1 MFRSF
6 YLLVT
11 SQSLANLADVFLRLS
26 LIADIYLVTH
36 SVMATTVIPVLI
48 GLSAFIAS
56 FLVPLVTKK
65 LLMNQVLSFT
75 QLAKTLLLLLLV
87 VSLNICAYP
96 IAIVYLCIVGISIFD
111 GFAQPVSSALIPTYL
126 TDLARGN
133 ALFATISEIISVVG
147 WSLGGILY
155 GYLHLI
161 GSLWVIFA
169 LYLLA
174 SILSFVLPTAQC
186 EVIENETSWQSVTKG
201 WRFIFT
207 NKTLSVV
214 VGCNLFEILAN
225 SIWLSSII
233 LVFVTQILHQDEHY
247 WGYINTTYSL
257 GIILGGALIYRY
269 AEKVSDKKCKS
280 IILALLFAASMTL
293 IGLVSA
299 NVWIFLICSV
309 GIGFFSQLKEIPETV
324 LLQSAVAENQ
334 LVHLYAALEVIST
347 LSFSLFTLVMSS
359 LAQYFGVRVVFM
371 IAILALVVEAWIY
384 YRNQNLINE

>member
-65 LLMNQVLSFT
+65 LPMNQVLSFT

-96 IAIVYLCIVGISIFD
+96 IAIVYICIVGISIFD

-155 GYLHLI
+155 GYLHLV

-225 SIWLSSII
+225 SIWVSSII

-269 AEKVSDKKCKS
+269 AEKVSDQKCKS

-299 NVWIFLICSV
+299 NAWIFLICSV

-371 IAILALVVEAWIY
+371 LAILALVVEAWIY

>member
-65 LLMNQVLSFT
+65 FPMNQVLSFT

-96 IAIVYLCIVGISIFD
+96 IAVVYICIVGISIFD

-225 SIWLSSII
+225 SIWVSSII

>member
-65 LLMNQVLSFT
+65 LPMNQVLSFT

-133 ALFATISEIISVVG
+133 ALFATVSEIISVVG

-155 GYLHLI
+155 GYLHLV

-225 SIWLSSII
+225 SIWVSSII

-269 AEKVSDKKCKS
+269 AEKVSGKKGKS
-280 IILALLFAASMTL
+280 IIFALLFAASMTL

-299 NVWIFLICSV
+299 NAWIFLICSV
-309 GIGFFSQLKEIPETV
+309 GIGFFSQLKEIPETL

>member
-6 YLLVT
+6 HLLVT

-65 LLMNQVLSFT
+65 LPMNQVLSFT

-133 ALFATISEIISVVG
+133 ALFATVSEIISVVG

-155 GYLHLI
+155 GYLHLV

-225 SIWLSSII
+225 SIWVSSII

-269 AEKVSDKKCKS
+269 AEKVSDKKGKS

-299 NVWIFLICSV
+299 DAWIFLICSV

-347 LSFSLFTLVMSS
+347 LSFSLFTLAMSS

-371 IAILALVVEAWIY
+371 IAILALVVEAGIY

>member
-56 FLVPLVTKK
+56 FLVPLVIKK
-65 LLMNQVLSFT
+65 FPMNQVLSFT

-96 IAIVYLCIVGISIFD
+96 IAIVYICIVGISIFD

-133 ALFATISEIISVVG
+133 ALFAAISEIISVVG

-201 WRFIFT
+201 WCFIFT

-225 SIWLSSII
+225 SIWVSSII

-299 NVWIFLICSV
+299 NAWIFLICSV

-347 LSFSLFTLVMSS
+347 LSFSLFTLAMSS

-371 IAILALVVEAWIY
+371 IAILALVVKAWIY

>member
-65 LLMNQVLSFT
+65 FPMNQVLSFT

-96 IAIVYLCIVGISIFD
+96 IDIVYICIVGISIFD

-225 SIWLSSII
+225 SIWVSSII

>member
-65 LLMNQVLSFT
+65 FPMNQVLSFT

-161 GSLWVIFA
+161 GSLWVIFV

-225 SIWLSSII
+225 SIWVSSII

-347 LSFSLFTLVMSS
+347 LSFSLFTLAMSS

>member
-65 LLMNQVLSFT
+65 LPMNQVLSFT

-96 IAIVYLCIVGISIFD
+96 IAIVYICIVGISIFD

-133 ALFATISEIISVVG
+133 ALFTTISEIISVVG

-225 SIWLSSII
+225 SIWVSSII

-269 AEKVSDKKCKS
+269 AEKVSDKKGKS

-299 NVWIFLICSV
+299 NAWIFLICSI

-334 LVHLYAALEVIST
+334 LVNLYAALEVIST
-347 LSFSLFTLVMSS
+347 LSFSLFTLAMSS

-371 IAILALVVEAWIY
+371 IAILALVVEAGIY

>member
-65 LLMNQVLSFT
+65 FPMNQVLSFT

-96 IAIVYLCIVGISIFD
+96 IAVVYICIVGISIFD

-133 ALFATISEIISVVG
+133 ALFATVSEIISVVG

-155 GYLHLI
+155 GYLHLV

-225 SIWLSSII
+225 SIWVSSII

-347 LSFSLFTLVMSS
+347 LSFSLFTIVMSS

>member
-65 LLMNQVLSFT
+65 LPMNQVLSFT

-133 ALFATISEIISVVG
+133 ALFATVSEIISVVG

-155 GYLHLI
+155 GYLHLV

-225 SIWLSSII
+225 SIWVSSII

-280 IILALLFAASMTL
+280 IIFALLFAASMTL

-299 NVWIFLICSV
+299 NAWIFLICSV
-309 GIGFFSQLKEIPETV
+309 GIGFFSQLKEIPETL

>member
-65 LLMNQVLSFT
+65 FPMNQVLSFT
-75 QLAKTLLLLLLV
+75 QLAKTLLLLLLI

-96 IAIVYLCIVGISIFD
+96 IAIVYFCIVGISIFD

-155 GYLHLI
+155 GYLHLV

-207 NKTLSVV
+207 NKILSVV

-225 SIWLSSII
+225 SIWVSSII

-269 AEKVSDKKCKS
+269 AEKVSGKKGKS
-280 IILALLFAASMTL
+280 IIFALLFAASMTL

-299 NVWIFLICSV
+299 NAWIFLICSV

>member
-65 LLMNQVLSFT
+65 FPMNQVLSFT

-96 IAIVYLCIVGISIFD
+96 IAIVYICIVGISIFD
-111 GFAQPVSSALIPTYL
+111 GFAQPVSSASIPTYL

-155 GYLHLI
+155 GYLHLV

-225 SIWLSSII
+225 SIWVSSII

-269 AEKVSDKKCKS
+269 AEKVSDKKGKS
-280 IILALLFAASMTL
+280 IIFALLFAASMTL

-299 NVWIFLICSV
+299 NAWIFLICSV

-347 LSFSLFTLVMSS
+347 LSFSLFTLAMSS

-371 IAILALVVEAWIY
+371 IAILALVVEAGIY

>member
-65 LLMNQVLSFT
+65 FPMNQVLSFT

-133 ALFATISEIISVVG
+133 ALFATVSEIISVVG

-155 GYLHLI
+155 GYLHLV

-225 SIWLSSII
+225 SIWVSSII

-347 LSFSLFTLVMSS
+347 LSFSLFTLAMSS

>member
-65 LLMNQVLSFT
+65 LPMNQVLSFT

-155 GYLHLI
+155 GYLHLV

-225 SIWLSSII
+225 SIWVSSII

-293 IGLVSA
+293 LGLVSA
-299 NVWIFLICSV
+299 NAWIFLICSV
-309 GIGFFSQLKEIPETV
+309 GIGFFSQLKEIPETL

>member
-65 LLMNQVLSFT
+65 LPMNQVLSFT

-96 IAIVYLCIVGISIFD
+96 IAVVYICIVGISIFD

-133 ALFATISEIISVVG
+133 ALFATVSEIISVVG

-155 GYLHLI
+155 GYLHLV

-225 SIWLSSII
+225 SIWVSSII

>member
-65 LLMNQVLSFT
+65 FPMNQVLSFT

-155 GYLHLI
+155 GYLHLV

-225 SIWLSSII
+225 SIWVSSII

-299 NVWIFLICSV
+299 NAWIFLICSV

>member
-56 FLVPLVTKK
+56 FLVPLVIKK
-65 LLMNQVLSFT
+65 LPMNQVLSFT

-87 VSLNICAYP
+87 ASLNICAYP

-111 GFAQPVSSALIPTYL
+111 GFAQPVSSALVPTYL

-155 GYLHLI
+155 GYLHLV

-174 SILSFVLPTAQC
+174 SILSFVLPSAQC

-225 SIWLSSII
+225 SIWVSSII

-269 AEKVSDKKCKS
+269 AEKVSDKKGKS

-299 NVWIFLICSV
+299 NAWIFLICSV

-334 LVHLYAALEVIST
+334 LVHLYAALEVISM

>member
-65 LLMNQVLSFT
+65 FPMNQVLSFT

-133 ALFATISEIISVVG
+133 ALFATVSEIISVVG

-174 SILSFVLPTAQC
+174 SILSFALPTAQC
-186 EVIENETSWQSVTKG
+186 EVIENETGWQSVTKG

-225 SIWLSSII
+225 SIWVSSII

-269 AEKVSDKKCKS
+269 AEKVSDKKGKS

-299 NVWIFLICSV
+299 NAWIFLICSV

-347 LSFSLFTLVMSS
+347 LSFSLFTLAMSS

-371 IAILALVVEAWIY
+371 IAILALVVEACIY

>member
-65 LLMNQVLSFT
+65 LPMNQVLSFT
-75 QLAKTLLLLLLV
+75 RLAKTLLLLLLV

-155 GYLHLI
+155 GYLHLV

-225 SIWLSSII
+225 SIWVSSII

-299 NVWIFLICSV
+299 NAWIFLICSV

>member
-65 LLMNQVLSFT
+65 FPMNQVLSFT

-96 IAIVYLCIVGISIFD
+96 IAVVYICIVGISIFD

-133 ALFATISEIISVVG
+133 ALFATVSEIISVVG

-155 GYLHLI
+155 GYLHLV

-225 SIWLSSII
+225 SIWVSSII

>member
-65 LLMNQVLSFT
+65 LPMNQVLSFT

-133 ALFATISEIISVVG
+133 ALFATVSEIISVVG

-155 GYLHLI
+155 GYLHLV
-161 GSLWVIFA
+161 GSLWVIFV
-169 LYLLA
+169 LYLSA

-225 SIWLSSII
+225 SIWVSSII

-280 IILALLFAASMTL
+280 IIFALLFAAGMTL

>member
-65 LLMNQVLSFT
+65 LPMNQVLSFT

-96 IAIVYLCIVGISIFD
+96 IAVVYICIVGISIFD

-133 ALFATISEIISVVG
+133 ALFATVSEIISVVG

-155 GYLHLI
+155 GYLHLV

-225 SIWLSSII
+225 SIWVSSII

-269 AEKVSDKKCKS
+269 AEKVSGKKGKS
-280 IILALLFAASMTL
+280 IIFALLFAASMTL
-293 IGLVSA
+293 LGLVSA
-299 NVWIFLICSV
+299 NAWIFLICSV

-334 LVHLYAALEVIST
+334 LVYLYAALEVIST

>member
-65 LLMNQVLSFT
+65 LPMNQVLSFT

-155 GYLHLI
+155 GYLHLV

-186 EVIENETSWQSVTKG
+186 EAIENETSWQSVTKG

-225 SIWLSSII
+225 SIWVSSII

-269 AEKVSDKKCKS
+269 AEKVSDQKCKS

-299 NVWIFLICSV
+299 NAWIFLICSV
-309 GIGFFSQLKEIPETV
+309 GIGFFSQLKEIPETL

>member
-65 LLMNQVLSFT
+65 FPMNQVLSFT

-96 IAIVYLCIVGISIFD
+96 IAIVYICIVGISIFD

-225 SIWLSSII
+225 SIWVSSII

-371 IAILALVVEAWIY
+371 IAILALVVEVWIY

>member
-48 GLSAFIAS
+48 GLSAFIAD

-65 LLMNQVLSFT
+65 LPMNQVLSFT

-96 IAIVYLCIVGISIFD
+96 IAIVYICIVGISIFD

-155 GYLHLI
+155 GYLHLV

-225 SIWLSSII
+225 SIWVSSII

-280 IILALLFAASMTL
+280 IILALLFVMSMTL

-299 NVWIFLICSV
+299 NAWIFLICSV

-334 LVHLYAALEVIST
+334 LVHLYARLRSD
-347 LSFSLFTLVMSS
+347 
-359 LAQYFGVRVVFM
+359 
-371 IAILALVVEAWIY
+371 
-384 YRNQNLINE
+384 

>member
-6 YLLVT
+6 HLLVT

-65 LLMNQVLSFT
+65 LPMNQVLSFT

-225 SIWLSSII
+225 SIWVSSII

-347 LSFSLFTLVMSS
+347 LSFSLFTLAMSS

>member
-65 LLMNQVLSFT
+65 LPMNQVLSFT

-96 IAIVYLCIVGISIFD
+96 IAIVYICIVGISIFD

-155 GYLHLI
+155 GYLHLV

-186 EVIENETSWQSVTKG
+186 EAIENETSWQSVTKG

-225 SIWLSSII
+225 SIWVSSII

-269 AEKVSDKKCKS
+269 AEKVSDQKCKS

-299 NVWIFLICSV
+299 NAWIFLICSV

-371 IAILALVVEAWIY
+371 LAILALVVEAWIY

>member
-36 SVMATTVIPVLI
+36 SVMATTIIPVLI

-65 LLMNQVLSFT
+65 LPMNQVLSFT

-96 IAIVYLCIVGISIFD
+96 IAIVYICIVGISIFD

-225 SIWLSSII
+225 SIWVSSII

-299 NVWIFLICSV
+299 NAWIFLICSV

-347 LSFSLFTLVMSS
+347 LSFSLFTLAMSS

-371 IAILALVVEAWIY
+371 IAILALVVEACIY

>member
-36 SVMATTVIPVLI
+36 SVIATTVIPVLI

-65 LLMNQVLSFT
+65 LPMNQVLSFT

-133 ALFATISEIISVVG
+133 ALFATVSEIISVVG

-155 GYLHLI
+155 GYLHLV

-225 SIWLSSII
+225 SIWVSSII

-347 LSFSLFTLVMSS
+347 LSFSLFTLAMSS

>member
-48 GLSAFIAS
+48 GLSAFIAN

-65 LLMNQVLSFT
+65 LPMNQVLSFT

-96 IAIVYLCIVGISIFD
+96 IAIVYICIVGISIFD

-133 ALFATISEIISVVG
+133 ALFATVSEIISVVG

-155 GYLHLI
+155 GYLHLV

-225 SIWLSSII
+225 SIWVSSII

-269 AEKVSDKKCKS
+269 AEKVSDKKGKS

-299 NVWIFLICSV
+299 DAWIFLICSV

-347 LSFSLFTLVMSS
+347 LSFSLFTLAMSS

-371 IAILALVVEAWIY
+371 IAILALVVEAGIY

>member
-65 LLMNQVLSFT
+65 FPMNQVLSFT

-155 GYLHLI
+155 GYLHLV

-225 SIWLSSII
+225 SIWVSSII

-299 NVWIFLICSV
+299 NAWIFLICSV
-309 GIGFFSQLKEIPETV
+309 GIGFFSQLKEIPETL

>member
-48 GLSAFIAS
+48 SLSAFIAS

-65 LLMNQVLSFT
+65 LPMNQVLSFT

-133 ALFATISEIISVVG
+133 ALFATVSEIISVVG

-155 GYLHLI
+155 GYLHLV

-207 NKTLSVV
+207 NKTLNVV

-225 SIWLSSII
+225 SIWVSSII

-359 LAQYFGVRVVFM
+359 LAQYFSVRVVFM

>member
-65 LLMNQVLSFT
+65 LPMNQVLSFT

-161 GSLWVIFA
+161 GSLWVIFV
-169 LYLLA
+169 LYLSA

-225 SIWLSSII
+225 SIWVSSII

-299 NVWIFLICSV
+299 NAWIFLICSV

>member
-65 LLMNQVLSFT
+65 LPMNQVLSFT

-96 IAIVYLCIVGISIFD
+96 IAIVYICIVGISIFD

-133 ALFATISEIISVVG
+133 ALFTTISEIISVVG

-161 GSLWVIFA
+161 GSLWVIFV

-225 SIWLSSII
+225 SIWVSSII

-269 AEKVSDKKCKS
+269 AEKVSDKKGKS

-299 NVWIFLICSV
+299 NAWIFLICSI

-334 LVHLYAALEVIST
+334 LVNLYAALEVIST
-347 LSFSLFTLVMSS
+347 LSFSLFTLAMSS

-371 IAILALVVEAWIY
+371 IAILALVVEAGIY

>member
-65 LLMNQVLSFT
+65 LPMNQVLSFT

-87 VSLNICAYP
+87 VSLNIFAYP

-225 SIWLSSII
+225 SIWVSSII

-269 AEKVSDKKCKS
+269 AEKVSDKKGKS

-371 IAILALVVEAWIY
+371 IAILASVVEAWIY

>member
-6 YLLVT
+6 HLLVT

-65 LLMNQVLSFT
+65 LPMNQVLSFT

-133 ALFATISEIISVVG
+133 ALFATVSEIISVVG

-155 GYLHLI
+155 GYLHLV

-225 SIWLSSII
+225 SIWVSSII

-269 AEKVSDKKCKS
+269 AEKVSGKKGKS

-299 NVWIFLICSV
+299 NAWIFLICSV

>member
-6 YLLVT
+6 HLLVT

-65 LLMNQVLSFT
+65 LPMNQVLSFT

-126 TDLARGN
+126 TDLAREN
-133 ALFATISEIISVVG
+133 ALFATVSEIISVVG

-155 GYLHLI
+155 GYLHLV

-186 EVIENETSWQSVTKG
+186 EAIENETSWQSVTKG

-225 SIWLSSII
+225 SIWVSSII

-269 AEKVSDKKCKS
+269 AEKVSDQKCKS

-299 NVWIFLICSV
+299 NAWIFLICSV

>member
-65 LLMNQVLSFT
+65 LPMNQVLSFT

-87 VSLNICAYP
+87 VSLNLCAYP
-96 IAIVYLCIVGISIFD
+96 IAIVYICIVGISIFD

-161 GSLWVIFA
+161 GSLWIIFA
-169 LYLLA
+169 LYLIA

-225 SIWLSSII
+225 SIWVSSII

-280 IILALLFAASMTL
+280 IILALLFAASMML

-347 LSFSLFTLVMSS
+347 LSFSLFTLAMSS

>member
-65 LLMNQVLSFT
+65 LPMNQVLSFT

-87 VSLNICAYP
+87 VSLNIRAYP

-155 GYLHLI
+155 GYLHLV

-225 SIWLSSII
+225 SIWVSSII

-247 WGYINTTYSL
+247 WSYINTTYSL

-269 AEKVSDKKCKS
+269 AEKVSDKKGKS

-299 NVWIFLICSV
+299 NAWIFLICSV

-347 LSFSLFTLVMSS
+347 LSFSLFTLAMSS

-384 YRNQNLINE
+384 YRNQNFINE